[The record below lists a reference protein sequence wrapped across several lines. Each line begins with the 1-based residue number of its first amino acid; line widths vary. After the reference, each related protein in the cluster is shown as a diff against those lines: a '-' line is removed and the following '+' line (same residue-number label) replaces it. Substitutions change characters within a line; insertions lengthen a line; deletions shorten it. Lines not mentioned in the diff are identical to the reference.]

1 MNYTQSITRRHRT
14 AFVLAIDQSGSM
26 VEELEFRGRRT
37 SKAAAVAEVANSL
50 LSELLLRATRE
61 GEVRDYY
68 DIAVVG
74 YSGEGVHSLLSAD
87 ETFVPVSAL
96 RNAVRNTRRVSVER
110 RLPDGQPAF
119 NEVTVSEWIAPAAS
133 GQTPMYEALLY
144 VHDLVEA
151 WCRRPEHR
159 ESFPPLVFNI
169 TDGEASDSDEEEL
182 AQIAGRIRSLGT
194 DDGRAL
200 LVNIHLASGDAAK
213 GRIFL
218 TDGETAYNNRYA
230 RLLYDISSP
239 MPRRSSTTRSVRSGA
254 TRPRAVPRHVL
265 QRIDYR
271 TALDPQ
277 RRVDQRKSPIAMFP
291 TIHRFMEGL
300 LSPRTSLRTLSE
312 ARFAQDGT
320 GALLLE
326 RTTLFAEAQCTL
338 GDRRLRLF
346 CPLSPARPPAR
357 GDHGATPQ
365 ISSGRIPAPVA
376 DAARRIHLHRRHR
389 HAAHLRP
396 GRAGTSRRGRAA
408 RNGSRP
414 RRPRPSALGARYP
427 ATAVGAGRPDAQPT
441 SKRPTY
447 G

>member
-182 AQIAGRIRSLGT
+182 AQIAGRIRSLMAKKLSW
-194 DDGRAL
+194 RVAPEL
-200 LVNIHLASGDAAK
+200 RFHLD
-213 GRIFL
+213 
-218 TDGETAYNNRYA
+218 E
-230 RLLYDISSP
+230 
-239 MPRRSSTTRSVRSGA
+239 SVDNA
-254 TRPRAVPRHVL
+254 
-265 QRIDYR
+265 QRI
-271 TALDPQ
+271 
-277 RRVDQRKSPIAMFP
+277 
-291 TIHRFMEGL
+291 
-300 LSPRTSLRTLSE
+300 
-312 ARFAQDGT
+312 
-320 GALLLE
+320 
-326 RTTLFAEAQCTL
+326 AEA
-338 GDRRLRLF
+338 
-346 CPLSPARPPAR
+346 LS
-357 GDHGATPQ
+357 
-365 ISSGRIPAPVA
+365 A
-376 DAARRIHLHRRHR
+376 DAARN
-389 HAAHLRP
+389 ASA
-396 GRAGTSRRGRAA
+396 RAED
-408 RNGSRP
+408 
-414 RRPRPSALGARYP
+414 P
-427 ATAVGAGRPDAQPT
+427 AEG
-441 SKRPTY
+441 
-447 G
+447 

>member
-169 TDGEASDSDEEEL
+169 TDGEASDSDG
-182 AQIAGRIRSLGT
+182 Q
-194 DDGRAL
+194 
-200 LVNIHLASGDAAK
+200 
-213 GRIFL
+213 
-218 TDGETAYNNRYA
+218 
-230 RLLYDISSP
+230 
-239 MPRRSSTTRSVRSGA
+239 VR
-254 TRPRAVPRHVL
+254 
-265 QRIDYR
+265 
-271 TALDPQ
+271 
-277 RRVDQRKSPIAMFP
+277 
-291 TIHRFMEGL
+291 
-300 LSPRTSLRTLSE
+300 
-312 ARFAQDGT
+312 
-320 GALLLE
+320 
-326 RTTLFAEAQCTL
+326 
-338 GDRRLRLF
+338 
-346 CPLSPARPPAR
+346 
-357 GDHGATPQ
+357 
-365 ISSGRIPAPVA
+365 
-376 DAARRIHLHRRHR
+376 
-389 HAAHLRP
+389 
-396 GRAGTSRRGRAA
+396 
-408 RNGSRP
+408 
-414 RRPRPSALGARYP
+414 
-427 ATAVGAGRPDAQPT
+427 
-441 SKRPTY
+441 
-447 G
+447 

>member
-74 YSGEGVHSLLSAD
+74 YSGEGVHSLLSAN

-96 RNAVRNTRRVSVER
+96 RNAVRNTRRVSIER

-169 TDGEASDSDEEEL
+169 TDGEATDCDDAEL
-182 AQIAGRIRSLGT
+182 RAVAGQIKSLRT
-194 DDGRAL
+194 ADGNVL
-200 LVNIHLASGDAAK
+200 LVNIHIAAGDTPHTVFFPSAEEAS
-213 GRIFL
+213 
-218 TDGETAYNNRYA
+218 YPNRYA
-230 RLLYDISSP
+230 EVLYDCSSP
-239 MPRRSSTTRSVRSGA
+239 MPEVFNEAIREAKGPGVLPPFRGMSFNASAEELITMLNIGSISVK
-254 TRPRAVPRHVL
+254 T
-265 QRIDYR
+265 
-271 TALDPQ
+271 
-277 RRVDQRKSPIAMFP
+277 
-291 TIHRFMEGL
+291 E
-300 LSPRTSLRTLSE
+300 
-312 ARFAQDGT
+312 
-320 GALLLE
+320 
-326 RTTLFAEAQCTL
+326 
-338 GDRRLRLF
+338 
-346 CPLSPARPPAR
+346 
-357 GDHGATPQ
+357 
-365 ISSGRIPAPVA
+365 
-376 DAARRIHLHRRHR
+376 
-389 HAAHLRP
+389 
-396 GRAGTSRRGRAA
+396 
-408 RNGSRP
+408 
-414 RRPRPSALGARYP
+414 
-427 ATAVGAGRPDAQPT
+427 
-441 SKRPTY
+441 
-447 G
+447 

>member
-96 RNAVRNTRRVSVER
+96 RNAVRNTRRVSIER

-159 ESFPPLVFNI
+159 ESFPPLVFN
-169 TDGEASDSDEEEL
+169 
-182 AQIAGRIRSLGT
+182 
-194 DDGRAL
+194 
-200 LVNIHLASGDAAK
+200 
-213 GRIFL
+213 
-218 TDGETAYNNRYA
+218 NRYA

-239 MPRRSSTTRSVRSGA
+239 MPPLFDDAIRSLRGDEARGPFRGMCYNASIT
-254 TRPRAVPRHVL
+254 
-265 QRIDYR
+265 
-271 TALDPQ
+271 
-277 RRVDQRKSPIAMFP
+277 
-291 TIHRFMEGL
+291 EL
-300 LSPRTSLRTLSE
+300 LSILNVGS
-312 ARFAQDGT
+312 
-320 GALLLE
+320 
-326 RTTLFAEAQCTL
+326 
-338 GDRRLRLF
+338 
-346 CPLSPARPPAR
+346 
-357 GDHGATPQ
+357 
-365 ISSGRIPAPVA
+365 ISVN
-376 DAARRIHLHRRHR
+376 L
-389 HAAHLRP
+389 
-396 GRAGTSRRGRAA
+396 
-408 RNGSRP
+408 
-414 RRPRPSALGARYP
+414 
-427 ATAVGAGRPDAQPT
+427 Q
-441 SKRPTY
+441 
-447 G
+447 

>member
-68 DIAVVG
+68 DIA
-74 YSGEGVHSLLSAD
+74 
-87 ETFVPVSAL
+87 VPVSAL

-239 MPRRSSTTRSVRSGA
+239 MPPLFDDAIRSLRGDEARGPFRGMCYNASIT
-254 TRPRAVPRHVL
+254 
-265 QRIDYR
+265 
-271 TALDPQ
+271 
-277 RRVDQRKSPIAMFP
+277 
-291 TIHRFMEGL
+291 EL
-300 LSPRTSLRTLSE
+300 LSVLNVGS
-312 ARFAQDGT
+312 
-320 GALLLE
+320 
-326 RTTLFAEAQCTL
+326 
-338 GDRRLRLF
+338 
-346 CPLSPARPPAR
+346 
-357 GDHGATPQ
+357 
-365 ISSGRIPAPVA
+365 ISVN
-376 DAARRIHLHRRHR
+376 L
-389 HAAHLRP
+389 
-396 GRAGTSRRGRAA
+396 
-408 RNGSRP
+408 
-414 RRPRPSALGARYP
+414 
-427 ATAVGAGRPDAQPT
+427 Q
-441 SKRPTY
+441 
-447 G
+447 

>member
-74 YSGEGVHSLLSAD
+74 YSGEGVHSLLSAN

-169 TDGEASDSDEEEL
+169 TDGEATDCDDAEL
-182 AQIAGRIRSLGT
+182 RAVAGQIKSLRT
-194 DDGRAL
+194 ADGNVL
-200 LVNIHLASGDAAK
+200 LVNIHIAAGDTPHTVFFPSAEEAS
-213 GRIFL
+213 
-218 TDGETAYNNRYA
+218 YPNRYA
-230 RLLYDISSP
+230 EVLYDCSSP
-239 MPRRSSTTRSVRSGA
+239 MPEVFNEAIREAKGPGVLPPFRGMSFNASAEELITMLNIGSISVK
-254 TRPRAVPRHVL
+254 T
-265 QRIDYR
+265 
-271 TALDPQ
+271 
-277 RRVDQRKSPIAMFP
+277 
-291 TIHRFMEGL
+291 E
-300 LSPRTSLRTLSE
+300 
-312 ARFAQDGT
+312 
-320 GALLLE
+320 
-326 RTTLFAEAQCTL
+326 
-338 GDRRLRLF
+338 
-346 CPLSPARPPAR
+346 
-357 GDHGATPQ
+357 
-365 ISSGRIPAPVA
+365 
-376 DAARRIHLHRRHR
+376 
-389 HAAHLRP
+389 
-396 GRAGTSRRGRAA
+396 
-408 RNGSRP
+408 
-414 RRPRPSALGARYP
+414 
-427 ATAVGAGRPDAQPT
+427 
-441 SKRPTY
+441 
-447 G
+447 

>member
-169 TDGEASDSDEEEL
+169 TDGEASDSDEEAL
-182 AQIAGRIRSLGT
+182 AQIAGRI
-194 DDGRAL
+194 
-200 LVNIHLASGDAAK
+200 LAAGDAAK

-239 MPRRSSTTRSVRSGA
+239 MPPLFDDAIRSLRGDEARGPFRGMCYNASIT
-254 TRPRAVPRHVL
+254 
-265 QRIDYR
+265 
-271 TALDPQ
+271 
-277 RRVDQRKSPIAMFP
+277 
-291 TIHRFMEGL
+291 EL
-300 LSPRTSLRTLSE
+300 LSVLNVGS
-312 ARFAQDGT
+312 
-320 GALLLE
+320 
-326 RTTLFAEAQCTL
+326 
-338 GDRRLRLF
+338 
-346 CPLSPARPPAR
+346 
-357 GDHGATPQ
+357 
-365 ISSGRIPAPVA
+365 ISVN
-376 DAARRIHLHRRHR
+376 L
-389 HAAHLRP
+389 
-396 GRAGTSRRGRAA
+396 
-408 RNGSRP
+408 
-414 RRPRPSALGARYP
+414 
-427 ATAVGAGRPDAQPT
+427 Q
-441 SKRPTY
+441 
-447 G
+447 

>member
-96 RNAVRNTRRVSVER
+96 RNAVRNTRRVSIER

-159 ESFPPLVFNI
+159 EVSRRWSSTSP
-169 TDGEASDSDEEEL
+169 T
-182 AQIAGRIRSLGT
+182 
-194 DDGRAL
+194 
-200 LVNIHLASGDAAK
+200 
-213 GRIFL
+213 
-218 TDGETAYNNRYA
+218 A
-230 RLLYDISSP
+230 RLP
-239 MPRRSSTTRSVRSGA
+239 TATRRSSRRSQGASVRSARTTAVRCWSTSTSHRA
-254 TRPRAVPRHVL
+254 T
-265 QRIDYR
+265 
-271 TALDPQ
+271 Q
-277 RRVDQRKSPIAMFP
+277 RRA
-291 TIHRFMEGL
+291 
-300 LSPRTSLRTLSE
+300 
-312 ARFAQDGT
+312 A
-320 GALLLE
+320 
-326 RTTLFAEAQCTL
+326 
-338 GDRRLRLF
+338 
-346 CPLSPARPPAR
+346 
-357 GDHGATPQ
+357 
-365 ISSGRIPAPVA
+365 SS
-376 DAARRIHLHRRHR
+376 
-389 HAAHLRP
+389 
-396 GRAGTSRRGRAA
+396 
-408 RNGSRP
+408 
-414 RRPRPSALGARYP
+414 
-427 ATAVGAGRPDAQPT
+427 
-441 SKRPTY
+441 
-447 G
+447 

>member
-96 RNAVRNTRRVSVER
+96 RNAVRNTRRVSIER

-218 TDGETAYNNRYA
+218 TDGETARC
-230 RLLYDISSP
+230 
-239 MPRRSSTTRSVRSGA
+239 RRSSTTRSVRSGA
-254 TRPRAVPRHVL
+254 TRPAGRSAACATTHR
-265 QRIDYR
+265 
-271 TALDPQ
+271 
-277 RRVDQRKSPIAMFP
+277 SPNCSRSS
-291 TIHRFMEGL
+291 T
-300 LSPRTSLRTLSE
+300 
-312 ARFAQDGT
+312 
-320 GALLLE
+320 
-326 RTTLFAEAQCTL
+326 
-338 GDRRLRLF
+338 
-346 CPLSPARPPAR
+346 
-357 GDHGATPQ
+357 
-365 ISSGRIPAPVA
+365 SGR
-376 DAARRIHLHRRHR
+376 
-389 HAAHLRP
+389 
-396 GRAGTSRRGRAA
+396 
-408 RNGSRP
+408 
-414 RRPRPSALGARYP
+414 SA
-427 ATAVGAGRPDAQPT
+427 
-441 SKRPTY
+441 
-447 G
+447 

>member
-74 YSGEGVHSLLSAD
+74 YSGEGVHSLLSSN

-96 RNAVRNTRRVSVER
+96 RHAVRNTRRVSIER

-169 TDGEASDSDEEEL
+169 TDGEASDCDEE
-182 AQIAGRIRSLGT
+182 
-194 DDGRAL
+194 
-200 LVNIHLASGDAAK
+200 
-213 GRIFL
+213 
-218 TDGETAYNNRYA
+218 
-230 RLLYDISSP
+230 
-239 MPRRSSTTRSVRSGA
+239 
-254 TRPRAVPRHVL
+254 
-265 QRIDYR
+265 
-271 TALDPQ
+271 
-277 RRVDQRKSPIAMFP
+277 
-291 TIHRFMEGL
+291 
-300 LSPRTSLRTLSE
+300 
-312 ARFAQDGT
+312 
-320 GALLLE
+320 
-326 RTTLFAEAQCTL
+326 
-338 GDRRLRLF
+338 
-346 CPLSPARPPAR
+346 
-357 GDHGATPQ
+357 
-365 ISSGRIPAPVA
+365 
-376 DAARRIHLHRRHR
+376 
-389 HAAHLRP
+389 
-396 GRAGTSRRGRAA
+396 
-408 RNGSRP
+408 
-414 RRPRPSALGARYP
+414 
-427 ATAVGAGRPDAQPT
+427 
-441 SKRPTY
+441 
-447 G
+447 

>member
-1 MNYTQSITRRHRT
+1 MYTQSITRTHRT
-14 AFVLAIDQSGSM
+14 AIILAIDGSGSM
-26 VEELEFRGRRT
+26 AEKIRFRNRQMT
-37 SKAAAVAEVANSL
+37 KAEAVATITNGML
-50 LSELLLRATRE
+50 FELIERARRSD
-61 GEVRDYY
+61 GVRDYY

-96 RNAVRNTRRVSVER
+96 RNAVRNTRRVSIER

-218 TDGETAYNNRYA
+218 TDGETATPACSTTFRA
-230 RLLYDISSP
+230 RC
-239 MPRRSSTTRSVRSGA
+239 RRSSTTRSVRSGA
-254 TRPRAVPRHVL
+254 TRPAGRSAACATTHR
-265 QRIDYR
+265 
-271 TALDPQ
+271 
-277 RRVDQRKSPIAMFP
+277 SPNCSRSS
-291 TIHRFMEGL
+291 T
-300 LSPRTSLRTLSE
+300 
-312 ARFAQDGT
+312 
-320 GALLLE
+320 
-326 RTTLFAEAQCTL
+326 
-338 GDRRLRLF
+338 
-346 CPLSPARPPAR
+346 
-357 GDHGATPQ
+357 
-365 ISSGRIPAPVA
+365 SGR
-376 DAARRIHLHRRHR
+376 
-389 HAAHLRP
+389 
-396 GRAGTSRRGRAA
+396 
-408 RNGSRP
+408 
-414 RRPRPSALGARYP
+414 SA
-427 ATAVGAGRPDAQPT
+427 
-441 SKRPTY
+441 
-447 G
+447 

>member
-213 GRIFL
+213 G
-218 TDGETAYNNRYA
+218 YA
-230 RLLYDISSP
+230 RLLYYISSP
-239 MPRRSSTTRSVRSGA
+239 MPPLFDDAIRSLRGDEARGPFRGMCYNASIT
-254 TRPRAVPRHVL
+254 
-265 QRIDYR
+265 
-271 TALDPQ
+271 
-277 RRVDQRKSPIAMFP
+277 
-291 TIHRFMEGL
+291 EL
-300 LSPRTSLRTLSE
+300 LSVLNVGS
-312 ARFAQDGT
+312 
-320 GALLLE
+320 
-326 RTTLFAEAQCTL
+326 
-338 GDRRLRLF
+338 
-346 CPLSPARPPAR
+346 
-357 GDHGATPQ
+357 
-365 ISSGRIPAPVA
+365 ISVN
-376 DAARRIHLHRRHR
+376 L
-389 HAAHLRP
+389 
-396 GRAGTSRRGRAA
+396 
-408 RNGSRP
+408 
-414 RRPRPSALGARYP
+414 
-427 ATAVGAGRPDAQPT
+427 Q
-441 SKRPTY
+441 
-447 G
+447 